1 MRHFNI
7 HSLLQSC
14 FYLLT
19 LAFIACQSEVEEVSE
34 MQFVN
39 GNEVVSGNAETRSI
53 ICEVTTTAAGQLIEK
68 LEEFGAENGCTKEEI
83 TELTISGPVNREDL
97 QALQPFE
104 KITKLDMREMTII
117 DEWGNETSEF
127 PSQSLEN
134 FASPAYVYTPN
145 SAYIIRSYA
154 FYNSNI
160 IGVYMHDNTELL
172 DTDSFRDC
180 KMLTDVRLSDKLEDF
195 GSGIFQ
201 GCSSL
206 TSIELPPTL
215 KTIRVDMFA
224 GCGFTTFTIPE
235 TITNIEHG
243 AFQSC
248 KNLETINWPSE
259 INRVPNWCF
268 YYCEKLQ
275 ITLPEGVTEIGLC
288 AFEGCASI
296 TSFSFP
302 KTITNIEQGAFRAC
316 KNLETINWPAN
327 LTIIPSECFYECT
340 NLQFEIPEYI
350 TEIGSYA
357 FAGCTSITSFSL
369 PKTITNI
376 YASAFQSCENLE
388 TINWPASITKIPNSC
403 FNGCSKL
410 QIEIPEGVTDI
421 GQSAFHSCNDI
432 ISLPSTLMSI
442 ESYAFENCQG
452 ITSLTIPPS
461 VTKWGENVFCN
472 CVNLVTVTGLEEYEV
487 IPKGMFLFCFS
498 LENITLNKVVTIGT
512 DAFSY
517 CESMQNISLPNTL
530 KEIGD
535 AAFHDCISFTEIVLP
550 EGLEKIGFRAFRNTR
565 ISEITFPA
573 SLKEV
578 GEGVLEY
585 TGSALKVVYWNCP
598 IEIPR
603 LREKWEGT
611 IPYIYSVPGV
621 AYDKNNGT
629 NVIFGNDESGYV
641 ADRFYISGDQDF
653 YCPKAFTAKQVLY
666 RKSFGKGTNP
676 DEISSGWETISLP
689 FTASKFIVQDNG
701 VQPERVLKPFG
712 SDDMGDAKP
721 FWLRAYTE
729 NGFERATTLE
739 AGKPYIIAFPN
750 NSNLYLPEYNIWGMI
765 EFWGENVSIMPSSEE
780 VTPVT
785 GPDFTMYPTFSF
797 LADMENIYQISGTWL
812 DNGKGGSVWGEAFV
826 LGTSWVDRFTAYGV
840 ANGTSRSV
848 IPIGGNGKSNTRS
861 SVGEGGI
868 PQENDI

>member
-1 MRHFNI
+1 MRHLNI
-7 HSLLQSC
+7 HSLLHSC
-14 FYLLT
+14 FYLMT

-34 MQFVN
+34 MQFIN
-39 GNEVVSGNAETRSI
+39 GNGVVSGNAETRSI

-68 LEEFGAENGCTKEEI
+68 LEEFGAENGCAKEEI

-127 PSQSLEN
+127 PARSLEN

-154 FYNSNI
+154 FDNSKI
-160 IGVYMHDNTELL
+160 VGIYMNDNTSLL
-172 DTDSFRDC
+172 DTGTFNDC

-215 KTIRVDMFA
+215 KTIASHMFA

-235 TITNIEHG
+235 TVTNIEDG
-243 AFQSC
+243 AF
-248 KNLETINWPSE
+248 L
-259 INRVPNWCF
+259 
-268 YYCEKLQ
+268 
-275 ITLPEGVTEIGLC
+275 
-288 AFEGCASI
+288 
-296 TSFSFP
+296 
-302 KTITNIEQGAFRAC
+302 
-316 KNLETINWPAN
+316 
-327 LTIIPSECFYECT
+327 
-340 NLQFEIPEYI
+340 
-350 TEIGSYA
+350 
-357 FAGCTSITSFSL
+357 
-369 PKTITNI
+369 
-376 YASAFQSCENLE
+376 SCENLE
-388 TINWPASITKIPNSC
+388 TINWPNKVSIIPNYC
-403 FNGCSKL
+403 FRNCNELQITLPEGVTGIGLYAFEGCNGITSLTLPSTITNIERGAFRFCRNLETYDWPSNMKIIPWECFYGCSKL
-410 QIEIPEGVTDI
+410 QIEIPEGITTI
-421 GQSAFHSCNDI
+421 G
-432 ISLPSTLMSI
+432 P
-442 ESYAFENCQG
+442 YAFYGCNG
-452 ITSLTIPPS
+452 TTSLEIPPS
-461 VTKWGENVFCN
+461 VTEWGEYVFYGCGS
-472 CVNLVTVTGLEEYEV
+472 LVSVTGIEEYEI
-487 IPKGMFLFCFS
+487 IPTGMFLFCTS
-498 LENITLNKVVTIGT
+498 LENITLNKVVTIET
-512 DAFSY
+512 DAFAY
-517 CESMQNISLPNTL
+517 CTSLKNPILPNTL
-530 KEIGD
+530 KEIGE
-535 AAFHDCISFTEIVLP
+535 AAFHDCTSITEIEFP
-550 EGLEKIGFRAFRNTR
+550 NQIEKIGVKALRNTR

-578 GEGVLEY
+578 GEGVLEC
-585 TGSALKVVYWNCP
+585 TGSELKVVYWNCP

-666 RKSFGKGTNP
+666 RRYIYRDTHP
-676 DEISSGWETISLP
+676 DNVSSGWETISLP

-701 VQPERVLKPFG
+701 SQPQRDLKPFG
-712 SDDMGDAKP
+712 STDMGDAKP

-785 GPDFTMYPTFSF
+785 GPEFTMYPTFKD
-797 LADMENIYQISGTWL
+797 LADVGNNYQIEGTYIQ
-812 DNGKGGSVWGEAFV
+812 NEKGETVWSEAFV

-848 IPIGGNGKSNTRS
+848 IPIGGNGQSNTRS

>member
-1 MRHFNI
+1 MLH
-7 HSLLQSC
+7 SC

-19 LAFIACQSEVEEVSE
+19 FTFIACQSEVEEVSE

-68 LEEFGAENGCTKEEI
+68 LEEFGTENGCAKEEI

-145 SAYIIRSYA
+145 SAYIIRSFA

-180 KMLTDVRLSDKLEDF
+180 K
-195 GSGIFQ
+195 
-201 GCSSL
+201 
-206 TSIELPPTL
+206 
-215 KTIRVDMFA
+215 
-224 GCGFTTFTIPE
+224 
-235 TITNIEHG
+235 
-243 AFQSC
+243 
-248 KNLETINWPSE
+248 NLETINWS
-259 INRVPNWCF
+259 
-268 YYCEKLQ
+268 
-275 ITLPEGVTEIGLC
+275 
-288 AFEGCASI
+288 
-296 TSFSFP
+296 
-302 KTITNIEQGAFRAC
+302 TN
-316 KNLETINWPAN
+316 
-327 LTIIPSECFYECT
+327 
-340 NLQFEIPEYI
+340 
-350 TEIGSYA
+350 
-357 FAGCTSITSFSL
+357 
-369 PKTITNI
+369 
-376 YASAFQSCENLE
+376 
-388 TINWPASITKIPNSC
+388 ITKIPNFC
-403 FNGCSKL
+403 FFGCNKL

-421 GQSAFHSCNDI
+421 GQYAFYGCNDI

-472 CVNLVTVTGLEEYEV
+472 CVNLVTVTGLEEYEA
-487 IPKGMFLFCFS
+487 IPKGMFLFCYS

-517 CESMQNISLPNTL
+517 CESLQNISLPNTL

-535 AAFHDCISFTEIVLP
+535 AAFHDCISLAEIVLP

-565 ISEITFPA
+565 ISEMTFPA

-578 GEGVLEY
+578 GEGVLEF

-603 LREKWEGT
+603 LREKWEGY
-611 IPYIYSVPGV
+611 IPYIYSVPVV
-621 AYDKNNGT
+621 AYDKNNGM
-629 NVIFGNDESGYV
+629 NVIFGDDESGYV
-641 ADRFYISGDQDF
+641 AKRFYISGDQDF

-666 RKSFGKGTNP
+666 RRHFDRGTNP
-676 DEISSGWETISLP
+676 DNVSSGWETISLP

-701 VQPERVLKPFG
+701 EQPERVLKPFG
-712 SDDMGDAKP
+712 STDMGDAKP

-785 GPDFTMYPTFSF
+785 GPEFTMYPTFKD
-797 LADMENIYQISGTWL
+797 LADVGNNYQIEGTYIQ
-812 DNGKGGSVWGEAFV
+812 NEKGETVWSEAFV

-848 IPIGGNGKSNTRS
+848 IPIGGNGQSNTRS

>member
-1 MRHFNI
+1 MLH
-7 HSLLQSC
+7 SC

-19 LAFIACQSEVEEVSE
+19 FTFIACQSEVEEVSE

-39 GNEVVSGNAETRSI
+39 GNEVVSENAETRSI

-68 LEEFGAENGCTKEEI
+68 LEEFGAENGCAKEEI

-117 DEWGNETSEF
+117 DEFGNETTEF
-127 PSQSLEN
+127 PDHSLAN

-160 IGVYMHDNTELL
+160 IGIYMHDNTVLI
-172 DTDSFRDC
+172 DTDTFRDC

-215 KTIRVDMFA
+215 QTISVNMFA

-235 TITNIEHG
+235 TVTNIEDG
-243 AFQSC
+243 AFLSC
-248 KNLETINWPSE
+248 ENLETFNWPDWITRIPSHCFNGCSNLQLE
-259 INRVPNWCF
+259 I
-268 YYCEKLQ
+268 
-275 ITLPEGVTEIGLC
+275 PEGVTIIG
-288 AFEGCASI
+288 E
-296 TSFSFP
+296 
-302 KTITNIEQGAFRAC
+302 
-316 KNLETINWPAN
+316 
-327 LTIIPSECFYECT
+327 
-340 NLQFEIPEYI
+340 
-350 TEIGSYA
+350 YA
-357 FAGCTSITSFSL
+357 FSGCKSITSFSL

-376 YASAFQSCENLE
+376 EQGAFQACKNLETINWPSEISRVPDWCFYDCTNLQFEIPEHVTEIGSYAFHGCNGITSLKIPSTITYIGEGVYQACENLE
-388 TINWPASITKIPNSC
+388 TINWPASITKIPYSC

-421 GQSAFHSCNDI
+421 GQYAFASCYNI

-442 ESYAFENCQG
+442 ESNAFENCQG

-472 CVNLVTVTGLEEYEV
+472 CVNLVNVTGIEEYEV
-487 IPKGMFLFCFS
+487 IPKGMFLHCYS

-517 CESMQNISLPNTL
+517 CESLQNVSLPNTL

-535 AAFHDCISFTEIVLP
+535 AAFHDCISFTEIILP

-565 ISEITFPA
+565 ISEMSIPA

-666 RKSFGKGTNP
+666 RRYIYRYTHP
-676 DEISSGWETISLP
+676 DNVSSGWETISLP

-701 VQPERVLKPFG
+701 SQPQRDLKPFG
-712 SDDMGDAKP
+712 SADMGDAKP
-721 FWLRAYTE
+721 FWLRVYTE
-729 NGFERATTLE
+729 NGFERATSLE

-750 NSNLYLPEYNIWGMI
+750 NSSLYLPEYNIWGMI

-780 VTPVT
+780 VTPVV
-785 GPDFTMYPTFSF
+785 GPEFTMYPTFKNLYDIGS
-797 LADMENIYQISGTWL
+797 NYQIDGTYIQ
-812 DNGKGGSVWGEAFV
+812 NEKGETVWGEAFV
-826 LGTSWVDRFTAYGV
+826 LSSNSVERYRAYGKS
-840 ANGTSRSV
+840 NGTSRSV
-848 IPIGGNGKSNTRS
+848 IPIGGNGQSNTRS